1 MLLSGLALN
10 DAAKIKN
17 IAISDKNAVK
27 RLSDL
32 GVFAGAE
39 IILEGGSAKRK
50 FFVISAG
57 GKTVGISSDV
67 ANSIT
72 VEKLS
77 SGTKNLSSADGQNF
91 QNKSEQILHPETQ
104 LNIGGGV

>member
-10 DAAKIKN
+10 DAAKVKS
-17 IAISDKNAVK
+17 IAISDENAVK

-57 GKTVGISSDV
+57 GKTVGISLDV

-77 SGTKNLSSADGQNF
+77 SDTQDLRSADGQNF
-91 QNKSEQILHPETQ
+91 QNKSEQILRPETQ

>member
-10 DAAKIKN
+10 DAAKIKS
-17 IAISDKNAVK
+17 IAISDENAVK

-57 GKTVGISSDV
+57 GKTVGMSLDV

-77 SGTKNLSSADGQNF
+77 SDTKNLSSADKQNSDM
-91 QNKSEQILHPETQ
+91 QNGKVHALKEQ
-104 LNIGGGV
+104 LNIGGAV